1 MAKPTRLRFVGAM
14 IDKKDKDGNVIGQS
28 PERWYEGVPAR
39 DLDESDL
46 AGMDAARIKVLTGLQ
61 ADGSDPLY
69 VDDSPK
75 AEKPAAEKGNG

>member
-14 IDKKDKDGNVIGQS
+14 LDKTDQAGNVIGQS
-28 PERWYEGVPAR
+28 AERWYEGVPAR
-39 DLDESDL
+39 DLEETDL
-46 AGMDAARIKVLTGLQ
+46 AEFDDATVKMLTGQQ

-75 AEKPAAEKGNG
+75 ASKPAAEKGKD